1 MTECVLLRSD
11 INICKERLCF
21 DVAVLI
27 HSIVC
32 HIHVPLTDSLSFDS
46 AEMDRL
52 RLWIILHN
60 FDNRKPI
67 NSQKMGVSTLPDS
80 VGSR

>member
-11 INICKERLCF
+11 INICKERECF

-27 HSIVC
+27 HSIV
-32 HIHVPLTDSLSFDS
+32 HTIPLTNSLSFDP